1 MTVCWKM
8 LGTGEIGQKMTITQ
22 PENRFAKIVRG
33 DDNFMMTDGI
43 KLVPRACV
51 EFSELC
57 PTNLMIQVQD
67 AIAKGYIKPVA
78 YVKTKE
84 LFWEV
89 LEQ

>member
-1 MTVCWKM
+1 M
-8 LGTGEIGQKMTITQ
+8 LGTGEVRLKMTIVQ
-22 PENRFAKIVRG
+22 PENRFVKVVRG

-57 PTNLMIQVQD
+57 PSNLILQVQD

-84 LFWEV
+84 LLWEV

>member
-1 MTVCWKM
+1 
-8 LGTGEIGQKMTITQ
+8 MTITQ
-22 PENRFAKIVRG
+22 PENRFVKVVRG

-43 KLVPRACV
+43 KLVPRAAV
-51 EFSELC
+51 EFSNMC
-57 PTNLMIQVQD
+57 PSSLIIQVQD

-89 LEQ
+89 LEG